1 MASWDDENYDLD
13 GGFVNKL
20 DKDSKI
26 AVPNEKLKNNQE
38 KKRKQ
43 KETETKRQLEEVEDF
58 MGPSSPAEAVNSKPV
73 VPQAAPINIRAEF
86 KASLREA
93 STIDDFMRI
102 SSDISEIINSARES
116 EHYVKLLVEIIRKC
130 AKDLPPDD
138 IKQLSANIN
147 SLHKTQDKKKKGKRP
162 GLKLAPGK
170 KGDAT
175 VYDEFNLEDNPQ
187 DSDDE
192 QYKKNATYDEDKLW
206 SF

>member
-20 DKDSKI
+20 DQDSKI
-26 AVPNEKLKNNQE
+26 VLPDQELQNKQE
-38 KKRKQ
+38 KNREQ
-43 KETETKRQLEEVEDF
+43 KETEAKRELAEVEDF
-58 MGPSSPAEAVNSKPV
+58 MGSGPPTEVVNSKPV
-73 VPQAAPINIRAEF
+73 LPQPTPVNVRAEF

-102 SSDISEIINSARES
+102 SSDISDIINSARES

-138 IKQLSANIN
+138 IKHLSANLN

-162 GLKLAPGK
+162 GLKLTPGK
-170 KGDAT
+170 KGDAS

-187 DSDDE
+187 DSGDE
-192 QYKKNATYDEDKLW
+192 QYYKKNATYD
-206 SF
+206 